1 MPHRQGDRVEYRDEM
16 NQKQTGVIQ
25 DVQGSGQQARYTV
38 ENLETQRQEQV
49 REQQI
54 ERDLD

>member
-1 MPHRQGDRVEYRDEM
+1 M

-38 ENLETQRQEQV
+38 QNLETQRQEQV